1 MIKASTFSNFSF
13 VLILMLRFFL
23 HVILINPSIYF
34 SVAAKVVDNVR
45 DLKFSWTLL
54 TDFSVI
60 TKTKLNYII
69 ELLKSQFLQ
78 QQFRKELI
86 FISWMFLNILLWNS
100 EPPWIPTACQN
111 SISRDFWNCQ
121 LVYISRRN
129 NQLIN

>member
-34 SVAAKVVDNVR
+34 SVAAKVFDNVR
-45 DLKFSWTLL
+45 NLKFSWTLL

-86 FISWMFLNILLWNS
+86 FISWMFLNMLLWNS
-100 EPPWIPTACQN
+100 EPPWIPNACQN
-111 SISRDFWNCQ
+111 SISRDFWNCK

>member
-34 SVAAKVVDNVR
+34 SVAAKVFDNVR
-45 DLKFSWTLL
+45 NLKFSWKLL
-54 TDFSVI
+54 TDFSAI

-86 FISWMFLNILLWNS
+86 FISWMFLNMLLWNS

-111 SISRDFWNCQ
+111 SISRDLWNCK

>member
-34 SVAAKVVDNVR
+34 SVAAKVFDNVR
-45 DLKFSWTLL
+45 NLKFSWTLL

-86 FISWMFLNILLWNS
+86 FISWMFLNMLLWNS

-111 SISRDFWNCQ
+111 SISRDFWNCK
-121 LVYISRRN
+121 LVHISRRN